1 MQAMEC
7 GNRLKIEEYSLSV
20 IMFIPGISGIPDW
33 VECHLMA
40 SQVGIAL
47 PQDWYQ
53 DDHFLGLVVG
63 CVYSVVN
70 FDDESYSE
78 SGDMSDDES
87 DSFDNESEGDQE
99 SKEKP
104 SLISVSCQVTF
115 YCAGLRRSYFLMF
128 TDDCECYKDAKEKV
142 SDGTWVMYFPKVVIS
157 EDFHSNQLTYLSALF
172 AVSDGFGK
180 ALKVKKGVID
190 HVYDND
196 RARAR
201 AHQSRDLVG
210 STFSDHGSSCSE
222 CQSDRVHEFKLCLEG
237 SCDFSELPTI
247 ECPSVLETL
256 CLRNC
261 KNLESLPSEICKLK
275 SLKGLFCSGC
285 SKLKS
290 FPDIMDDMEN
300 LRKLLL
306 DETAIEELPSSI
318 EHLQGLQELRLHYC
332 TKLVNLPESICN
344 LRSLTTLS
352 VQGCSQL
359 NKLPENLGRLQSLQ
373 ELYASH
379 LDSISFQLPASLSGL
394 CSLRILVL
402 LKVNLMQGRIPS
414 DIYCLNSLN
423 VLILS
428 YCNLIEGGIPS
439 EIYYLSSLQ
448 ALHLTGNHFSTIPAG
463 INKLSELRV
472 LHLSHCQKLLKIPE
486 LPSSLKSL
494 DLHGCTSLETLS
506 NTSSPLPS
514 CLFKCFISAIQ
525 V

>member
-7 GNRLKIEEYSLSV
+7 GNRLKIEEYSFSV
-20 IMFIPGISGIPDW
+20 ITFIPGIRGIPDW
-33 VECHLMA
+33 VEYHHMGSEVA
-40 SQVGIAL
+40 IVL
-47 PQDWYQ
+47 PQDWCQ
-53 DDHFLGLVVG
+53 DDHFLGLIVG
-63 CVYSVVN
+63 CVYSVVD
-70 FDDESYSE
+70 FGDESYSE
-78 SGDMSDDES
+78 SGDMSDEKS
-87 DSFDNESEGDQE
+87 DSSDSESEGDQE
-99 SKEKP
+99 SKEKS
-104 SLISVSCQVTF
+104 SLISVSCLVCCDGFQLPYLFTF
-115 YCAGLRRSYFLMF
+115 S
-128 TDDCECYKDAKEKV
+128 DSCECYKDAKEKV

-157 EDFHSNQLTYLSALF
+157 EAFHSNQSTYLSASF
-172 AVSDGFGK
+172 AVSDRFGK
-180 ALKVKKGVID
+180 ALKVKKSVID

-196 RARAR
+196 RARANQR
-201 AHQSRDLVG
+201 RDLVG
-210 STFSDHGSSCSE
+210 NTFSDHGSCCPE

-237 SCDFSELPTI
+237 SCDLSELPTI

-256 CLRNC
+256 CLRDC
-261 KNLESLPSEICKLK
+261 TNLESLPSEICQLK

-285 SKLKS
+285 TKLKS

-300 LRKLLL
+300 LRKLHL

-318 EHLQGLQELRLHYC
+318 ERLQGLQELRLDDC

-352 VQGCSQL
+352 VEGCSLL

-373 ELYASH
+373 ELY

-394 CSLRILVL
+394 CSLRILSL
-402 LKVNLMQGRIPS
+402 LEINLMQGAIPS
-414 DIYCLNSLN
+414 DICRLNSLN

-439 EIYYLSSLQ
+439 EIYCLSSLQ

-494 DLHGCTSLETLS
+494 DIHGCTSLETLS

>member
-7 GNRLKIEEYSLSV
+7 GNRLKIKEYSFSV
-20 IMFIPGISGIPDW
+20 ITFIPGISGILDW
-33 VECHLMA
+33 AEYHLMG
-40 SQVGIAL
+40 SRLTIAL

-53 DDHFLGLVVG
+53 DDHFLGLIVG
-63 CVYSVVN
+63 CVYSVVD

-78 SGDMSDDES
+78 SGDMSDEKS
-87 DSFDNESEGDQE
+87 DSSDNESEGDQE
-99 SKEKP
+99 SKEKS
-104 SLISVSCQVTF
+104 SLISVSCQLTF
-115 YCAGLRRSYFLMF
+115 CCAGLQLPYLLTF
-128 TDDCECYKDAKEKV
+128 THDCECYKDAKEKV
-142 SDGTWVMYFPKVVIS
+142 SDGTWVIYFPKVVIS
-157 EDFHSNQLTYLSALF
+157 EDFHSNQLTYSSAAF
-172 AVSDGFGK
+172 AVSDRFGK
-180 ALKVKKGVID
+180 ALKVKKSVID

-196 RARAR
+196 RARA
-201 AHQSRDLVG
+201 HQSRDVVG

-261 KNLESLPSEICKLK
+261 KNLESLPTEICKLK
-275 SLKGLFCSGC
+275 SLTGLFCSGC
-285 SKLKS
+285 TKLKR

-300 LRKLLL
+300 LRKLHL

-318 EHLQGLQELRLHYC
+318 ERLQGLQELLLHDC

-344 LRSLTTLS
+344 LRSLTTLG
-352 VQGCSQL
+352 VEGCSQL

-373 ELYASH
+373 ELY

-394 CSLRILVL
+394 CSLRILSL
-402 LKVNLMQGRIPS
+402 LEINLMQGAIPS
-414 DIYCLNSLN
+414 DICRLNSLN

-439 EIYYLSSLQ
+439 EIYCLSSLQ

-486 LPSSLKSL
+486 LPSSLKFL
-494 DLHGCTSLETLS
+494 DIHGCRSLETLS